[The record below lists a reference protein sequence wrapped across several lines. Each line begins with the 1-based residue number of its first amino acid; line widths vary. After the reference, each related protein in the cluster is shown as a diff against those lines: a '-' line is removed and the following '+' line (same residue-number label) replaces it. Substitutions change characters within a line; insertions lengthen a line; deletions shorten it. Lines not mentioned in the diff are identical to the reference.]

1 MSLRGTRTRV
11 TIVAE
16 DPPCADDEQLAALL
30 ESGLG
35 KSEAEVLRRHI
46 FACEACCQRMLA
58 AGASSTPERQGG
70 GLLSLMDE
78 PPAVNNGLSAWTP
91 PTQFEH
97 FRLLRR
103 LGQGSMGQ
111 VFVGHDGLL
120 DRAVAIKF
128 IAAMSPDEGA
138 QLRFMREARAIARL
152 HHPNVVTVHSIGQV
166 DGRPY
171 LVTELV
177 RGRSLAQLERP
188 LSGARVLSIAI
199 DLCRGLAAAH
209 RRGVLHRDLKPA
221 NAIDSDEGTVKLLD
235 FGLAK
240 LVSRPRAHSS
250 QPEFTDL
257 IDTATAAEFPPIL
270 VAASVTQRGMLIGT
284 PLYIAPEIW
293 RGQPASVQTD
303 LYSLGAVLYELS
315 TGLPPAHAGTLSE
328 LRRKVLAGGIP
339 ACSSLASAIDARLA
353 QAIDRCLARDPVAR
367 PRSAED
373 LLQDLLSIQPQH
385 TRRPPDGNPFRGLHV
400 FHAEHR
406 AMFFGRESDLTEAL
420 ERLRT
425 QSLVVLL
432 GDSGV
437 GKSSLAYAAILPD
450 VENGALGDGRTF
462 QTISLAPGADP
473 QMALATALS
482 RAMACPAATLYKQID
497 EEPAALTRAI
507 QERLANDA
515 GLLIF
520 IDQMEELVTT
530 AQPEAAQRTAEF
542 IAQLALGWPGLRV
555 LASLRAD
562 FLTRIGALPALG
574 RMLPASMQMILP
586 LDRCALRMVMTEP
599 LRQKGYAFE
608 SEAMIDEILDAVPGD
623 GGLPLLQFSLSVLW
637 DLRDSARL
645 TLPVSALAQIGGL
658 TGALA
663 HHADLLL
670 AALLPEQRA
679 AARRVLCKLVSAE
692 DTRRPRPESQLH
704 SGVDAEK
711 AALSALVQGRLVIAR
726 EASDGESCYELTH
739 EALIR
744 DWPTLRDWLTNE
756 GERRAVRQRLEEAAA
771 HWEALQRSSEAL
783 WGDAPLDELTH
794 TGVDPHL
801 LGEREQAFL
810 TRSTQ
815 ARRRRRR
822 LRRAAFV
829 LAPLL
834 AVILAASAIVS
845 VQSRDNAKRSEQ
857 SRQKEADLNTK
868 MLARTPGNEHR
879 LLRHALE
886 SAAPELG
893 TGRPLSQNALGRL
906 RSAVHV
912 GRQSMPLVG
921 HRQHPT
927 WAAFSPDGTR
937 VITTDASERAILWE
951 TATGRKI
958 AELPHPN
965 GTMAYRVFY
974 SPNGR
979 YIAQPMLNGTLRIS
993 DGQTGD
999 LIADLRTGEIGGY
1012 HASFSPDSN
1021 HVAVAMG
1028 GTSRGS
1034 RDIPIWDLRTLKHAQ
1049 TLRGH
1054 TSVVEYIA
1062 YSPNG
1067 QQLASVSAKNE
1078 LIMHNM
1084 NNENSVIKTSLTMP
1098 TNKMIT
1104 YSPDGKYLLGI
1115 SSAGTPILWNTT
1127 TGQIHKVLQGHT
1139 SEVAWGVF
1147 SPSGQRVVTASQ
1159 DATVRV
1165 WDTVSGQL
1173 LHTLSGHSR
1182 TVYAARVTPDDKR
1195 IISVGNEG
1203 EVRVWSLL
1211 NGTLLQRFS
1220 HHKENVRYLDVSSDG
1235 QHIVTTGD
1243 DVNPR
1248 LSNAK
1253 TGIWRNTV
1261 IYESEVDNLWLNE
1274 NSVAVAASDKDNTIL
1289 DSATRLPYVTIPE
1302 RSIKHNLLGI
1312 RGAEMWLREGGILAN
1327 YKITQE
1333 NSASIQ
1339 WQQLIGDDQA
1349 IYDDRSNLIILIH
1362 SANRI
1367 STKMTET
1374 GRTISAGGFSNI
1386 NVCGTEQSPK
1396 IRRTVI
1402 NEKKNMIALGFSDGS
1417 IQILTYP
1424 EFRVVFEKCVFSDN
1438 SQRGESLHSIQGLL
1452 FSDQYLISLCRN
1464 GDLALI
1470 DTEKLL
1476 VLKKISSN
1484 KESFG
1489 IHRHQASP
1497 FFAVSSH
1504 SPSISLYRISDLSVH
1519 RTFHGHSQGLLT
1531 MAFSSSGAMLAS
1543 AGLDGTAR
1551 VWDAETAEPISIF
1564 GNHTGPLND
1573 VRFSFDDKAVFT
1585 ASEDGTVRI
1594 WDPLT
1599 GQPVQAPEDGH
1610 LLRPVVSLSETE
1622 WNYMRESPPKSPQE
1636 ANELIQMS
1644 CRLLRHQPEYPAVA
1658 AICAQFMV
1666 DSPTSH

>member
-1 MSLRGTRTRV
+1 MTL
-11 TIVAE
+11 IAE
-16 DPPCADDEQLAALL
+16 EPLCADDEQLAALL
-30 ESGLG
+30 ESALG
-35 KSEAEVLRRHI
+35 KSEAEALRRHI
-46 FACEACCQRMLA
+46 FACEACCQRLLA
-58 AGASSTPERQGG
+58 AGASSTPDPNAKGF
-70 GLLSLMDE
+70 LSLPAQPEVGSERPSAWE
-78 PPAVNNGLSAWTP
+78 PPA
-91 PTQFEH
+91 QFEH

-128 IAAMSPDEGA
+128 IAAVSPDEGA
-138 QLRFMREARAIARL
+138 RQRFMREARAIARL
-152 HHPNVVTVHSIGQV
+152 LHPNVVTVHSVGQV
-166 DGRPY
+166 DGHPY

-188 LSGARVLSIAI
+188 QPGERVLSIAI
-199 DLCRGLAAAH
+199 DLCRGLAVAH

-240 LVSRPRAHSS
+240 LVSRQMAYGS
-250 QPEFTDL
+250 QPEITDP
-257 IDTATAAEFPPIL
+257 IDTVDTAELAPTL

-293 RGQPASVQTD
+293 LGQPASVQTD

-315 TGLPPAHAGTLSE
+315 TGITPAHAGTLSE

-339 ACSSLASAIDARLA
+339 ACSSRATAIDARLA

-373 LLQDLLSIQPQH
+373 LLQDLLRIQPQH
-385 TRRPPDGNPFRGLHV
+385 TRRLPDGNPFRGLHV

-406 AMFFGRESDLTEAL
+406 ALFFGRETDLTEAL

-425 QSLVVLL
+425 QSLLVLL

-450 VENGALGDGRTF
+450 VESGALGDGRTF
-462 QTISLAPGADP
+462 QTISLAPGTDP

-482 RAMACPAATLYKQID
+482 RAMAWPVATLYQRIG
-497 EEPAALTRAI
+497 EEPAALARAV
-507 QERLANDA
+507 QERLANDT

-530 AQPEAAQRTAEF
+530 AQPDAAQRTAEF
-542 IAQLALGWPGLRV
+542 LAQLALGWPGLRV

-574 RMLPASMQMILP
+574 RMLATSVQMILP
-586 LDRCALRMVMTEP
+586 LDRGALRLVMTEP

-637 DLRDSARL
+637 DLRDSGRRR
-645 TLPVSALAQIGGL
+645 LPVSALAQIGGP

-670 AALLPEQRA
+670 ASLLPEQRA

-692 DTRRPRPESQLH
+692 DTRRPRPESQLL
-704 SGVDAEK
+704 SGEAAEK

-771 HWEALQRSSEAL
+771 HWEALRRSSEAL
-783 WGDAPLDELTH
+783 WGDAPLDDLTH
-794 TGVDPHL
+794 TGVDPNL
-801 LGEREQAFL
+801 LGEREQIFL
-810 TRSTQ
+810 TRSIQ

-822 LRRAAFV
+822 LRRTAFV

-834 AVILAASAIVS
+834 AVILVASAIVS
-845 VQSRDNAKRSEQ
+845 VQSRRNAERTEAF
-857 SRQKEADLNTK
+857 RQKEADLNTA
-868 MLARTPGNEHR
+868 MLARTPGNER
-879 LLRHALE
+879 QLLRQALE
-886 SAAPELG
+886 SVAPELG
-893 TGRPLSQNALGRL
+893 TGKPLSQNALARL

-979 YIAQPMLNGTLRIS
+979 HIAQPMMNGTLRIR
-993 DGQTGD
+993 DGQTGA
-999 LIADLRTGEIGGY
+999 LIADLRTGETGGF
-1012 HASFSPDSN
+1012 HAAFSPDSN
-1021 HVAVAMG
+1021 YIAVAMG

-1034 RDIPIWDLRTLKHAQ
+1034 RDIPIWDLRTLKQTH

-1062 YSPNG
+1062 YAPDGHQIASASADGDVMVHDPENG
-1067 QQLASVSAKNE
+1067 NPLRRIKLA
-1078 LIMHNM
+1078 
-1084 NNENSVIKTSLTMP
+1084 MP
-1098 TNKMIT
+1098 ENKMIS
-1104 YSPDGKYLLGI
+1104 YSPDGRLLLI
-1115 SSAGTPILWNTT
+1115 TSSIGTPLLWSTT
-1127 TGQIHKVLQGHT
+1127 TGEILHT
-1139 SEVAWGVF
+1139 LRAHTGEVVWGIF
-1147 SPSGQRVVTASQ
+1147 SPSGRAVITTGTDS
-1159 DATVRV
+1159 TVRV
-1165 WDTVSGQL
+1165 WSTESGQL
-1173 LHTLSGHSR
+1173 RHTLAGHNR
-1182 TVYAARVTPDDKR
+1182 TVYSAVVTPDEKR
-1195 IISVGNEG
+1195 LITVDAEA
-1203 EVRVWSLL
+1203 EVRVWSMLSGALL
-1211 NGTLLQRFS
+1211 ERFNHHSNTIRFVTVSADGNYMATVGDDPSPRLTNARAGLQRNTINYGKEIIGIHIENEKLAALDAAASVDGSILETKTLLPTALIPKFS
-1220 HHKENVRYLDVSSDG
+1220 SK
-1235 QHIVTTGD
+1235 QM
-1243 DVNPR
+1243 
-1248 LSNAK
+1248 
-1253 TGIWRNTV
+1253 
-1261 IYESEVDNLWLNE
+1261 
-1274 NSVAVAASDKDNTIL
+1274 
-1289 DSATRLPYVTIPE
+1289 
-1302 RSIKHNLLGI
+1302 LLGF
-1312 RGAEMWLREGGILAN
+1312 RRSDLWLREESSIARYYLPEHEYASRIWSRSIGEHFIKNLDIDNKVAAVSSTGVISIINRENGEPVSSGEISNVSVCNVLRTA
-1327 YKITQE
+1327 KIQRIAVNE
-1333 NSASIQ
+1333 N
-1339 WQQLIGDDQA
+1339 L
-1349 IYDDRSNLIILIH
+1349 NLL
-1362 SANRI
+1362 
-1367 STKMTET
+1367 
-1374 GRTISAGGFSNI
+1374 
-1386 NVCGTEQSPK
+1386 
-1396 IRRTVI
+1396 
-1402 NEKKNMIALGFSDGS
+1402 ALGYLNGEVE
-1417 IQILTYP
+1417 ILTYP
-1424 EFRVVFEKCVFSDN
+1424 ELLPISNRCVFSGTAN
-1438 SQRGESLHSIQGLL
+1438 AGSHSRAIQYLL
-1452 FSDQYLISLCRN
+1452 FADRYLIALSR
-1464 GDLALI
+1464 GGELALI
-1470 DTEKLL
+1470 DTDNFL
-1476 VLKKISSN
+1476 VLKKISIGY
-1484 KESFG
+1484 ESFG
-1489 IHRHQASP
+1489 VHKHPSAP
-1497 FFAVSSH
+1497 FIVVASH
-1504 SPSISLYRISDLSVH
+1504 SPSISLFRIFDLSLQ
-1519 RTFHGHSQGLLT
+1519 RTFRGHTQGFLKL
-1531 MAFSSSGAMLAS
+1531 AFSGQGHMLAS

-1551 VWDAETAEPISIF
+1551 VWDTASAQPISLF
-1564 GNHTGPLND
+1564 SNHTGSLND
-1573 VRFSFDDKAVFT
+1573 VRFSHDDKEVFT

-1599 GQPVQAPEDGH
+1599 GQPVQPPEEGH
-1610 LLRPVVSLSETE
+1610 LLRPVASLSDNE
-1622 WNYMRESPPKSPQE
+1622 WKYMRESPPKSPQE

-1658 AICAQFMV
+1658 ATCAKFMV
-1666 DSPTSH
+1666 DSSTSH